1 MIAKTLASS
10 LLLCACA
17 LDAQVA
23 VPTRTPTID
32 QSLEMHAVAQPR
44 ISPDGT
50 RVLYQQS
57 RTNWEAN
64 AFETDVWLA
73 NVATGESH
81 LLTLASKSSTS
92 AEWSPDGR
100 WIAFLSDRQAPMPGS
115 PADKKQLYV
124 MPADG
129 GEAQQLT
136 KMEKGVNDFE
146 WAPDSQKIA
155 LLAQSPDSKAMKD
168 RKDTFG
174 DYHVFHAD
182 YQMQHLW
189 LLTLPKSGAM
199 AEEPKLLTSTDAFSV
214 GEFSFSQDG
223 TRIAFSAQRD
233 PDLISAFSSD
243 IYVVTLADMAVKK
256 IVDTPGP
263 DHEPT
268 WSPDSSQIAY
278 VTSDANKFF
287 FYANTRIAVV
297 PSGGGQ
303 PKVLTSSFDEDA
315 SIARWAPEGIYFSA
329 RQKTAA
335 GLFLLDT
342 AAGTAKQI
350 ELPGTELASQFSF
363 SKDFKHVAYVGSG
376 ANQYAEVYAADLP
389 AAKPAKL
396 THAGEQLSAFDT
408 AKRSVVR
415 WKSTDGT
422 TIEGI
427 LYQPTDFVADE
438 EISSTGC
445 DSWRADWNR
454 LAYD

>member
-136 KMEKGVNDFE
+136 KMEKGVNGFE

-214 GEFSFSQDG
+214 GEFSFSPG
-223 TRIAFSAQRD
+223 RD
-233 PDLISAFSSD
+233 
-243 IYVVTLADMAVKK
+243 ADCF
-256 IVDTPGP
+256 
-263 DHEPT
+263 
-268 WSPDSSQIAY
+268 QC
-278 VTSDANKFF
+278 
-287 FYANTRIAVV
+287 
-297 PSGGGQ
+297 
-303 PKVLTSSFDEDA
+303 
-315 SIARWAPEGIYFSA
+315 
-329 RQKTAA
+329 AA
-335 GLFLLDT
+335 G
-342 AAGTAKQI
+342 
-350 ELPGTELASQFSF
+350 S
-363 SKDFKHVAYVGSG
+363 
-376 ANQYAEVYAADLP
+376 
-389 AAKPAKL
+389 
-396 THAGEQLSAFDT
+396 
-408 AKRSVVR
+408 
-415 WKSTDGT
+415 
-422 TIEGI
+422 
-427 LYQPTDFVADE
+427 
-438 EISSTGC
+438 
-445 DSWRADWNR
+445 
-454 LAYD
+454 